1 MAVVRAQC
9 SCIINPT
16 EPADTMMIT
25 PHFNFTV
32 GLGDYQDFAEE
43 LALALQGWQSV
54 SSPARKWNVKLYD
67 VAGAAPHY
75 PLGDF
80 TTPTGVTTELTW
92 PRELALCLSFYSEH
106 NRPRWRGRCYV
117 CPGWMFSGTGMDVRP
132 TQTVIDKVMALGVIL
147 KDAGGADV
155 DWSVWSRADA
165 TARAVTTYWCDNEW
179 DVQRRRG
186 QKSTGRTVATTT
198 EMS

>member
-1 MAVVRAQC
+1 
-9 SCIINPT
+9 
-16 EPADTMMIT
+16 MIT

-32 GLGDYQDFAEE
+32 GLGDYQDFAES
-43 LALALQGWQSV
+43 LALSLQAWQGLNAPV
-54 SSPARKWNVKLYD
+54 RRWNVKLYD

-80 TTPTGVTTELTW
+80 TTPTGSTAEVAW

-117 CPGWMFSGTGMDVRP
+117 CPGWMFDGTGNTGARP
-132 TQTVIDKVMALGVIL
+132 NQTLIDKVMALGVVL
-147 KDAGGADV
+147 KDAGGPDV
-155 DWSVWSRADA
+155 DWSIWSRLDQ
-165 TARAVTTYWCDNEW
+165 TARAVTNYWCDNEW

-186 QKSTGRTVATTT
+186 QKPTGRTTATTT